1 MMILDEIEQQYK
13 HLSKQQRLI
22 ADYLLTYPKDVLSQ
36 TSKEIGE
43 RSGVSAATVVRF
55 VQQIGLDNFSEL
67 KIAIATQLSSGK
79 TVVDTVIEKNDTPK
93 ILSEKLAGVYEST
106 VQKSYSM
113 LNIDNLTKSLTLIN
127 KAKRVYLLGIGTSGL
142 IAYDLYHKFNR
153 YGIKT
158 FYETDAHMNLEFLAN
173 ATEQDIVIAIS
184 YSGKTKEVLIGAEFA
199 HNNGIPVVSITREDT
214 ALSLL
219 SDICLFVPDN
229 ERIVRV
235 AAVASKLSTMFI
247 ADLVFMGIMQLRF
260 GEMSDAALQ
269 TNRIIT
275 KLEED

>member
-1 MMILDEIEQQYK
+1 MILDEIEQQYK